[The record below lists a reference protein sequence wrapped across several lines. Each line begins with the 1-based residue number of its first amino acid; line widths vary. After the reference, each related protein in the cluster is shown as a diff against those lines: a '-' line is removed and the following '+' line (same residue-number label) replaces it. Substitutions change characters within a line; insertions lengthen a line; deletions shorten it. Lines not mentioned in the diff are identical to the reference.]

1 MGRKIKKL
9 FTAWKC
15 CQGLGVLDSGEDSR
29 WGRKSQATFRKILG
43 PHSWPPAQCTCSA
56 PPFSSS
62 VKKQSNNG
70 FCLRE
75 RMGEVGMRN
84 WGEKAQTLQAFCG
97 RSSRRRNSEGEERRG
112 CLLPERGKAPGSGG
126 GGEGRGRMEAGQLLK
141 HQLPRSPVC
150 QMAHLSKKATQGRIT
165 RRTKPSSGVST
176 LWHSGAM
183 GKAAHADL
191 STKVWM
197 L

>member
-1 MGRKIKKL
+1 M
-9 FTAWKC
+9 
-15 CQGLGVLDSGEDSR
+15 
-29 WGRKSQATFRKILG
+29 
-43 PHSWPPAQCTCSA
+43 
-56 PPFSSS
+56 
-62 VKKQSNNG
+62 
-70 FCLRE
+70 
-75 RMGEVGMRN
+75 
-84 WGEKAQTLQAFCG
+84 
-97 RSSRRRNSEGEERRG
+97 
-112 CLLPERGKAPGSGG
+112 PERGKALGSGG
-126 GGEGRGRMEAGQLLK
+126 GGGAAPEA
-141 HQLPRSPVC
+141 PTSSFWPSVC